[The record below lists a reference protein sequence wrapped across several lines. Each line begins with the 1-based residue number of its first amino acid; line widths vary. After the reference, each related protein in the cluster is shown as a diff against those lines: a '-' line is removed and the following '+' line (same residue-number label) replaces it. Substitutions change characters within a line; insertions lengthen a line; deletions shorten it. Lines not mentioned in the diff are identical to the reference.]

1 MFNQKGDRMRKQ
13 IIFTLMVSL
22 LSFGLMDSAMTNGME
37 TTIVT
42 LEELEEQRRIHEL
55 ELKRLEEERIRQYHE
70 EELNRFL
77 TDIGFR
83 ESGNRYDITNSWGYM
98 GKYQFGK
105 STLKGLG
112 FEVTRKEFLSNPQLQ
127 EEAMMALLLHNKEK
141 LQTYIDLYDGE
152 TINGMYISESGILAA
167 AHLGGQGSVKRY
179 FRNGKVFRDGNG
191 TKITSYMNQFS
202 GYDIK
207 LN

>member
-1 MFNQKGDRMRKQ
+1 MRNF
-13 IIFTLMVSL
+13 IFTVLIGL
-22 LSFGLMDSAMTNGME
+22 FGFGLVES
-37 TTIVT
+37 TTT
-42 LEELEEQRRIHEL
+42 PSEPKDFTWEEMV
-55 ELKRLEEERIRQYHE
+55 EEERLRKEAEELKIKKYHE
-70 EELNRFL
+70 DELNRFL

-83 ESGNRYDITNSWGYM
+83 ESGNRYDITNTWGYM

-112 FEVTRKEFLSNPQLQ
+112 FNVTRKEFLNNPQLQ
-127 EEAMMALLLHNKEK
+127 EEAMMALLNHNKEK
-141 LQTYIDLYDGE
+141 LQQYIDIYDGK
-152 TINGMYISESGILAA
+152 TINGMYVSESGILAA

-179 FRNGKVFRDGNG
+179 FKNGKVFKDAYG
-191 TKITSYMNQFS
+191 TKITSYMKQFS

>member
-1 MFNQKGDRMRKQ
+1 MFNQKEKYRMRKT
-13 IIFTLMVSL
+13 IIFTIVVSL
-22 LSFGLMDSAMTNGME
+22 LSFGMIDSA
-37 TTIVT
+37 TTSKSSEELWIQMVEKEELRK
-42 LEELEEQRRIHEL
+42 LEE
-55 ELKRLEEERIRQYHE
+55 KRLEEERRIQYHE
-70 EELNRFL
+70 DELNRFL

-83 ESGNRYDITNSWGYM
+83 ESGNRYDITNTWGYM

-112 FEVTRKEFLSNPQLQ
+112 FNVTRKEFLNNPQLQ
-127 EEAMMALLLHNKEK
+127 EEAMMALLNHNKEK
-141 LQTYIDLYDGE
+141 LQQYIDIYDGK
-152 TINGMYISESGILAA
+152 TINGMYVSESGILAA

-179 FRNGKVFRDGNG
+179 FKNGKVFKDAYG
-191 TKITSYMNQFS
+191 TKITSYMKQFS

>member
-1 MFNQKGDRMRKQ
+1 MFNQKGDRMRKTK
-13 IIFTLMVSL
+13 IIILTIVVSL
-22 LSFGLMDSAMTNGME
+22 LSFGMIDSA
-37 TTIVT
+37 TTQTEPAT
-42 LEELEEQRRIHEL
+42 LWEDLVKEEELRKKTEELRI
-55 ELKRLEEERIRQYHE
+55 KQYHE
-70 EELNRFL
+70 DELNRFL

-83 ESGNRYDITNSWGYM
+83 ESGNRYDITNTFGYM

-105 STLKGLG
+105 STLRGLG
-112 FEVTRKEFLSNPQLQ
+112 FKVSKQEFLNNPQLQ
-127 EEAMMALLLHNKEK
+127 EEAMMALLLHNKQK
-141 LQTYIDLYDGE
+141 LQKYIDVFDGE

-179 FRNGKVFRDGNG
+179 FKNGKVFSDANG
-191 TKITSYMNQFS
+191 TKITSYMKQFS

>member
-1 MFNQKGDRMRKQ
+1 MRKP
-13 IIFTLMVSL
+13 IILSTIVTL
-22 LSFGLMDSAMTNGME
+22 LSFGMIDSAALNDGNRTPNSLTE
-37 TTIVT
+37 VKQS
-42 LEELEEQRRIHEL
+42 EELRKQAEELKIKQYHQQEL
-55 ELKRLEEERIRQYHE
+55 E
-70 EELNRFL
+70 NFL
-77 TDIGFR
+77 DAIGFR
-83 ESGNRYDITNSWGYM
+83 ESSNDYTVTNKWGYM
-98 GKYQFGK
+98 GKYQFGR

-112 FEVTRKEFLSNPQLQ
+112 FKVTKKEFLNNPQLQ

-141 LQTYIDLYDGE
+141 LQKYIDVFDGQ

-179 FRNGKVFRDGNG
+179 FKNGKVFRDGNG
-191 TKITSYMNQFS
+191 TKITSYMEQFS